1 MNTHKKIAPE
11 AATPETKGIEKSTDN
26 SITDSGE
33 KIKTP
38 LKVLVACE
46 ESQRVC
52 MAFRVLGHEAYSC
65 DIQEPSGGHPEWHI
79 LGDVLRVLNPA
90 PLPLSDGSGI
100 CFVTMDNTFHKV
112 DRWDLII
119 AHPPCTYLSNVATRH
134 HSLKCNS
141 LDRINERTF
150 KRIEGMQFF
159 LNFANADCDRI
170 AIENPVG
177 VMNTSYRSP
186 DQIISPY
193 MFAESTE
200 DTENYVTKATCLWL
214 KGLPPLVGTGLPKPD
229 NEKLYGRN
237 PSGKISNWEE
247 RQTGGKDRAKNRSK
261 TFPGIA
267 KAMAQQWGG
276 DLSV

>member
-1 MNTHKKIAPE
+1 M
-11 AATPETKGIEKSTDN
+11 D
-26 SITDSGE
+26 
-33 KIKTP
+33 
-38 LKVLVACE
+38 VLIACE

-52 MAFRVLGHEAYSC
+52 AAFRELGHEAYSC

-79 LGDVLRVLNPA
+79 LGDALKVLNPA

-100 CFVTMDNTFHKV
+100 CFVTMDGKFHKV

-119 AHPPCTYLSNVATRH
+119 AHPPCTYLSNVATKH

-141 LDRINERTF
+141 MEQINERTF
-150 KRIEGMQFF
+150 KRIEAMQFF

-237 PSGKISNWEE
+237 PSGKVSNWEE
-247 RQTGGKDRAKNRSK
+247 RQIGGKDRAKNRSK

-267 KAMAQQWGG
+267 RAMAEQWGG
-276 DLSV
+276 VLNEQ